1 MAKTL
6 ALSSLDD
13 VMSTEL
19 AAVTLHFGN
28 VEVPDFDAVVPRRAY
43 DLRLVAV
50 DAVDR
55 MQVRGVALYALVP
68 AST

>member
-1 MAKTL
+1 MATTL
-6 ALSSLDD
+6 ALSSLYD
-13 VMSTEL
+13 VMLTEL

-28 VEVPDFDAVVPRRAY
+28 VEVPDFDLVVPGRAH